1 MNVVLY
7 TRDFEPITVLDL
19 PMWLLEQMEKQGQVK
34 VAVQEPVSWMVNSPE
49 QPVTAE
55 PNLRTVTLE
64 CLRIRWLDSTN
75 KTIIVTQ
82 DDELALALKPDWL
95 PGQRAQVNNYKE
107 TITNLVNMLKKAMR
121 PNE

>member
-19 PMWLLEQMEKQGQVK
+19 PLWLLDRMEKQGRVR
-34 VAVQEPVSWMVNSPE
+34 VAVQEPVSWLVNNPE
-49 QPVTAE
+49 QPVIAE
-55 PNLRTVTLE
+55 PNIRTVTLE
-64 CLRIRWLDSTN
+64 CLRIRWTDGN
-75 KTIIVTQ
+75 YKTIIVTQ

-121 PNE
+121 PDE